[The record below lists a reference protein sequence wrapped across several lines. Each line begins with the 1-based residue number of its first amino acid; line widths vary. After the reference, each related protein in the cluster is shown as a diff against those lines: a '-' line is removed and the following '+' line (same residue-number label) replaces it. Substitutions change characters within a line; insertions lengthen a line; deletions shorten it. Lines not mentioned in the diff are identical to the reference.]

1 VAPTLT
7 EDNSIAALVRIGL
20 RKLAEAK
27 SGPAGEFVD
36 SVIASAFAHLQ
47 AAHEISS
54 TETIVVLTASTSR
67 SVAHHPVL
75 SFQRT
80 GRSRRCGTKISE
92 LADLPNASAKTTA
105 PNPHSLS
112 RAPRPHPSRQ
122 WLRIDLREIAGLQK
136 GSKSVLPVVQSCI
149 YYLRT

>member
-1 VAPTLT
+1 MAPTLT
-7 EDNSIAALVRIGL
+7 EGNPIAAPVRIGL

-36 SVIASAFAHLQ
+36 SVIPSAIAHLQ

-54 TETIVVLTASTSR
+54 TETTVVPTAITSR

-80 GRSRRCGTKISE
+80 GRSRRCGTKI
-92 LADLPNASAKTTA
+92 ASWPISSSTPVAVDR
-105 PNPHSLS
+105 S
-112 RAPRPHPSRQ
+112 PR
-122 WLRIDLREIAGLQK
+122 IAGLQN
-136 GSKSVLPVVQSCI
+136 GSKSVLPVVQSYI